1 MKVAITGSSG
11 LIGSSLRR
19 RLAVD
24 HTVIAVVRGVPGE
37 GQISWDPATER
48 LERAD
53 LDGVDAVIHLA
64 GAGIADKRWTDAQKQ
79 TLLDSRVRGTGLLAR
94 TLAALDRRP
103 EVLLSASAIGYYGDR
118 GDAELTE
125 ASSRGEGFLA
135 DLCEQWEQ
143 ATAPAEE
150 AGIRVAQ
157 LRTGIV
163 LSRAGGALARQLPL
177 FRFGLGGRLGSGRQ
191 YTSWVTLEDE
201 VEAIRFALD
210 TPGLRGPLNLT
221 APRPVTNGEFTA
233 TLGRVLHRPAVLP
246 VPPVAL
252 RLVLGR
258 QLADEAILAG
268 QRVLPRALLD
278 AGYQFTQPELED
290 GLRSVLA

>member
-1 MKVAITGSSG
+1 
-11 LIGSSLRR
+11 
-19 RLAVD
+19 
-24 HTVIAVVRGVPGE
+24 
-37 GQISWDPATER
+37 
-48 LERAD
+48 
-53 LDGVDAVIHLA
+53 
-64 GAGIADKRWTDAQKQ
+64 
-79 TLLDSRVRGTGLLAR
+79 
-94 TLAALDRRP
+94 
-103 EVLLSASAIGYYGDR
+103 
-118 GDAELTE
+118 
-125 ASSRGEGFLA
+125 
-135 DLCEQWEQ
+135 
-143 ATAPAEE
+143 
-150 AGIRVAQ
+150 
-157 LRTGIV
+157 
-163 LSRAGGALARQLPL
+163 
-177 FRFGLGGRLGSGRQ
+177 
-191 YTSWVTLEDE
+191 VTLEDE

>member
-24 HTVIAVVRGVPGE
+24 HTVIAVVRGAPGE
-37 GQISWDPATER
+37 DQISWDPATER

-64 GAGIADKRWTDAQKQ
+64 GAGIADKRWTGAQKQ

-94 TLAALDRRP
+94 TLASLDRRP

-118 GDAELTE
+118 GDVELTE

-135 DLCEQWEQ
+135 DLCERWEQ

-150 AGIRVAQ
+150 AGIRVVH

-210 TPGLRGPLNLT
+210 TPGLRGPVNVT

-246 VPPVAL
+246 VPPMAL

-278 AGYQFTQPELED
+278 AGYQFAQAELE
-290 GLRSVLA
+290 GGFRSVLA